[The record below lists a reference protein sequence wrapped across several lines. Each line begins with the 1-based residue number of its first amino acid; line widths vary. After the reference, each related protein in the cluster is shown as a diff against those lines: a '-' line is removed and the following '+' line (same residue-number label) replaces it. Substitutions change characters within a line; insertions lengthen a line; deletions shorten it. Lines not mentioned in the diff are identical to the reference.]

1 MLAHF
6 KRLNHWLEQGKIPNR
21 FQFNMLT
28 PKDHDK
34 FFNELRKWRLAGF
47 LSEIGVAMRKAAG
60 EKD

>member
-1 MLAHF
+1 
-6 KRLNHWLEQGKIPNR
+6 LEQGKIPNR